1 MMTDISHI
9 KLVCRLNDFMRLKPF
24 VSSESYRYYLGGVHF
39 RQGAEGVLL
48 VATDGHRLGVFN
60 AEEALCNGEGIVKL
74 PTRLPKIDK
83 HHVAWLVVGTF
94 AGTDIALIMQFRGD
108 AGAPEIAEVASLQ
121 NALAPYPRPLIDG
134 VFPDWRKVVPSKISK
149 PVGCFNSAYLAD
161 YASAA
166 QSKKSASI
174 AIYGEDLA
182 APYFVTVAGEKNFI
196 GVQMPMRGD
205 SLSDLPGWLQE
216 PGTARQS
223 KAA

>member
-1 MMTDISHI
+1 MTDTSHI

-24 VSSESYRYYLGGVHF
+24 VSSEPYRHYLGGVHF

-60 AEEALCNGEGIVKL
+60 AEEALCSGEGIVKL
-74 PTRLPKIDK
+74 PARLPKIEK
-83 HHVAWLVVGTF
+83 GYTAWLIVGTF
-94 AGTDIALIMQFRGD
+94 AGTDIALIMQFKAKAT
-108 AGAPEIAEVASLQ
+108 AGEIAENACLH
-121 NALAPYPRPLIDG
+121 NALALYPRPLIEG
-134 VFPDWRKVVPSKISK
+134 HFPDWRKVVPSKISK

-174 AIYGEDLA
+174 AIYGDDLA

-205 SLSDLPGWLQE
+205 SLSELPGWLQE
-216 PGTARQS
+216 PKAVEQS
-223 KAA
+223 AAA